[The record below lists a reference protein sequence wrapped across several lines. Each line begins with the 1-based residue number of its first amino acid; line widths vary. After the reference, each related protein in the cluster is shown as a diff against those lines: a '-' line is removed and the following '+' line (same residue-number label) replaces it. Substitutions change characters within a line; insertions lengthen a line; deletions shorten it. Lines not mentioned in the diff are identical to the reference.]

1 MTQGP
6 FDAVA
11 ASITKF
17 LTEDCN
23 VSKQEKFQKHQEHLP
38 ETAITPDTT
47 KTNQNIGQSNVE
59 NKGQNLRISMSIDLG
74 EISDS
79 KLGTA
84 VVKEI
89 IDFVSSPVEPI
100 SSMGSQVSAPKAS
113 NSTQNQPEANSF
125 GTGRL
130 DTTNVPNEQRKGY
143 LSSGVKL
150 IKGVGSTVV
159 NQVGSILPSTKP
171 TLPMTKPSEHYLRVV
186 TIKSIC
192 ALSCGSAIDAG
203 ASPLVPLRY
212 GPFQSSVCPP
222 RQAINSDG
230 NLGVLGCAVRASGSY
245 VGGTYGLKLL
255 ASKSIPYLMSYGATV
270 VKGVGSFMPW
280 WIGPV
285 QAFTT
290 TTVVSTLPTS
300 AVIGGVAGTVY
311 YVNKYHKAEVVNSY
325 RYCNSVCRKILF
337 LKANQ

>member
-17 LTEDCN
+17 LTKDCN
-23 VSKQEKFQKHQEHLP
+23 ISKQEEKCQKHHEHLP

-47 KTNQNIGQSNVE
+47 KTNQNIGQSNME
-59 NKGQNLRISMSIDLG
+59 NKAKISEFRFRLG

-89 IDFVSSPVEPI
+89 IAFVSSPVGPI
-100 SSMGSQVSAPKAS
+100 SSMGSQVSTPKAS
-113 NSTQNQPEANSF
+113 NSIPNQSEANSF
-125 GTGRL
+125 GTSRSE
-130 DTTNVPNEQRKGY
+130 TTNVPNEQRKGY

-150 IKGVGSTVV
+150 IKGIGSTVV
-159 NQVGSILPSTKP
+159 NQVGSILPSTKL